1 MIRVAV
7 VDDHTLVLAGLEAL
21 LATIDDLELVASAT
35 TAAGARRI
43 AVTDTPDVLVL
54 DINLPDG
61 SGIDVVR
68 TLRSSAP
75 RVAVLMLTMYDDD
88 QSVLAAMR
96 AGARGYVLKNADP
109 EDVLR
114 AIRSVAHGG
123 AVLGPGVAAHAL
135 EVFATAAQTQAFPG
149 LTARERDVLE
159 LIAQGLGNATIAQ
172 RLGMAPKTVS
182 NHVTSIFAKLGV
194 SDRPSAIIR
203 ARDQGLGQAY

>member
-21 LATIDDLELVASAT
+21 LATTDDIELVGSAT
-35 TAAGARRI
+35 TADGARRI
-43 AVTDTPDVLVL
+43 AVTDSPDVLVL

-68 TLRSSAP
+68 TLRCTAP
-75 RVAVLMLTMYDDD
+75 GVAVLMLTMYADD

-96 AGARGYVLKNADP
+96 AGARGYVLKSADP

-135 EVFATAAQTQAFPG
+135 EVFAAAAQTQAFPG
-149 LTARERDVLE
+149 LTTRERDVLE

-194 SDRPSAIIR
+194 SDRPSAIIT
-203 ARDQGLGQAY
+203 ARDQGLGQG

>member
-7 VDDHTLVLAGLEAL
+7 VDDHALVLAGLEAL
-21 LATIDDLELVASAT
+21 LATLDDIDLVASAT
-35 TAAGARRI
+35 TADGARRI
-43 AVTDTPDVLVL
+43 AVTDRPDVMVL

-68 TLRSSAP
+68 TLQRTAP
-75 RVAVLMLTMYDDD
+75 DVRVLMLTMYDDH

-114 AIRSVAHGG
+114 AIHSVATGG
-123 AVLGPGVAAHAL
+123 AVLGPGVASRAL
-135 EVFATAAQTQAFPG
+135 DVFATTAQSQAFPG

-159 LIAQGLGNATIAQ
+159 LIAQGLGNAAIAQ
-172 RLGMAPKTVS
+172 RIGMAPKTVS
-182 NHVTSIFAKLGV
+182 NHVTSIFAKLDV
-194 SDRPSAIIR
+194 SDRPSAIIK
-203 ARDQGLGQAY
+203 ARDHGLGST